1 MKMKKVDLET
11 WPRRQAYHFFKDFE
25 DPYFSMTADTDVT
38 VLRSFC
44 KSQNVPFSLAVL
56 YASTTVA
63 NGIREFRL
71 RQDGDD
77 VVEYDVVNASQTLL
91 NEDETFS
98 FSFIEYATDFREF
111 KKNGLESVRKY
122 KEMKTLNV
130 ELERMD
136 VIFYSVIPWVT
147 FTSFKNAQRRDH
159 TSTVPRIV
167 FGKTHEREGRVL
179 MPVSVEVNH
188 MMMDGLHVGRFFQR
202 FQELVDSLPATIGT
216 VV

>member
-1 MKMKKVDLET
+1 MKKVDLEI
-11 WPRRQAYHFFKDFE
+11 WPRKQAYHFFKDFE

-44 KSQNVPFSLAVL
+44 KAEGLSFSLATL
-56 YASTTVA
+56 YASTSVA

-77 VVEYDVVNASQTLL
+77 VVEYDVVHASQTLL

-98 FSFIEYATDFREF
+98 FSFIEYHSDFRTFER
-111 KKNGLESVRKY
+111 NGLDSIKRY
-122 KEMKTLNV
+122 KEMKTLEV
-130 ELERMD
+130 ELARMD
-136 VIFYSVIPWVT
+136 VVFYSVIPWVS

-167 FGKTHEREGRVL
+167 FGKLHEREGRIL

-188 MMMDGLHVGRFFQR
+188 MMMDGIHVGRFFER
-202 FQELVDSLPATIGT
+202 FQELLDSLPASCGT
-216 VV
+216 TV

>member
-1 MKMKKVDLET
+1 MMMKKVDLES
-11 WPRRQAYHFFKDFE
+11 WPRKQAYLFFKDFE

-44 KSQNVPFSLAVL
+44 KSEGLSFSLATL
-56 YASTTVA
+56 FAATTVA
-63 NGIREFRL
+63 NEIREFRL

-77 VVEYDVVNASQTLL
+77 VVEYEVVHASQTIL

-98 FSFIEYATDFREF
+98 FSFLEYVADFRLFER
-111 KKNGLESVRKY
+111 NGLESIRRY
-122 KEMKTLNV
+122 KELKTLEV

-136 VIFYSVIPWVT
+136 VIFYSVIPWVS

-167 FGKTHEREGRVL
+167 FGKLHERDGRLL

-188 MMMDGLHVGRFFQR
+188 MMMDGVHVGRFFQK
-202 FQELVDSLPATIGT
+202 FQEILDTLPKTSGTLV
-216 VV
+216 

>member
-1 MKMKKVDLET
+1 MMKKVDLET

-38 VLRSFC
+38 ALRSFC
-44 KSQNVPFSLAVL
+44 KSEGRSFSLAVL
-56 YASTTVA
+56 FASTSIA
-63 NGIREFRL
+63 NGIVEFRL

-77 VVEYDVVNASQTLL
+77 VVEYDVIHASQTIL
-91 NEDETFS
+91 NDDETFS
-98 FSFIEYATDFREF
+98 FSFIEYHPDFRTFEQ
-111 KKNGLESVRKY
+111 KGLDSIKRY
-122 KEMKTLNV
+122 KEMKTLEV

-136 VIFYSVIPWVT
+136 VVFYSVIPWVS

-167 FGKTHEREGRVL
+167 FGKLHERDGRIL

-188 MMMDGLHVGRFFQR
+188 MMMDGLHVGRFFER
-202 FQELVDSLPATIGT
+202 FQLLLDSLPDSFGST
-216 VV
+216 V